1 MPRFFYIIDRM
12 ESFLCC
18 LCSWTILPTFFQE
31 TKENGLPLNSEL
43 ALFQSHLL
51 QQNSTANL
59 LLRHHQ
65 EQQIK
70 FQQQQQ
76 MLHQWFQKEEEQ
88 QITTQQQQQ
97 QLRHEQNFEPLLLKD
112 GTCQWP
118 GCEKSRFSDGSSFQ
132 QHLNSQHSLSQSSA
146 AQVPYYLF

>member
-1 MPRFFYIIDRM
+1 M
-12 ESFLCC
+12 
-18 LCSWTILPTFFQE
+18 
-31 TKENGLPLNSEL
+31 PLNSEL
-43 ALFQSHLL
+43 ALFQNHLL

-88 QITTQQQQQ
+88 QLTTQQQI
-97 QLRHEQNFEPLLLKD
+97 RHEQNLEPLLLKD

-118 GCEKSRFSDGSSFQ
+118 GCEKSRFSDGPSFQ
-132 QHLNSQHSLSQSSA
+132 QHLNSQHSLSQCSA
-146 AQVPYYLF
+146 GQVQNNLNISYDAMYQITLGNKNV

>member
-1 MPRFFYIIDRM
+1 M
-12 ESFLCC
+12 
-18 LCSWTILPTFFQE
+18 
-31 TKENGLPLNSEL
+31 PLNSEL

-146 AQVPYYLF
+146 AQVPYYLV